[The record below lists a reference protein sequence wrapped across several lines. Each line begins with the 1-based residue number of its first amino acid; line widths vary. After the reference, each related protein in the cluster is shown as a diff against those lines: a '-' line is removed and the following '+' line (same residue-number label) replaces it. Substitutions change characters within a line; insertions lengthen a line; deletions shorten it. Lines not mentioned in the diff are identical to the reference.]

1 VQLSKGL
8 LVSFSHYFAIS
19 KPFSA
24 IMTHSSRSVL
34 GTINEGNLGESTIH
48 IKKRKSVSFHG
59 DVLVYK
65 EWQYSTEDRVGM
77 FYTRDDIRSF
87 SSEIRE
93 YQLISKTLGMPFL
106 LKNNMNTNG
115 LETFLSSNF
124 MEHKKR
130 HKLQAVLAVLM
141 EQDRQYKELG
151 YITPIDFESMSH
163 LYHQATDE
171 SQKEAHERALQ
182 YRAIQRLG
190 ACSLQANTTTPQAA

>member
-1 VQLSKGL
+1 
-8 LVSFSHYFAIS
+8 
-19 KPFSA
+19 
-24 IMTHSSRSVL
+24 M
-34 GTINEGNLGESTIH
+34 
-48 IKKRKSVSFHG
+48 KKRKSVSFYR
-59 DVLVYK
+59 DVLVYE

-87 SSEIRE
+87 SREIRQ
-93 YQLISKTLGMPFL
+93 YQLLSKTLGMPFL
-106 LKNNMNTNG
+106 VKNNMNTSG
-115 LETFLSSNF
+115 LETFMSSNF

-141 EQDRQYKELG
+141 EQDRQYKEMG
-151 YITPIDFESMSH
+151 YVTPIDFESMSH